1 MNVFKI
7 LFQDGNSIKGN
18 NRRRQRQPRRA
29 ADPWKRGQEG
39 HGGQAPRQMCKAPR
53 LDNQQLMEL
62 HKHDGVRS
70 HRGHAG
76 RSSGQRKSEFLDLWL
91 DQLEETTRQ
100 MPHEAL
106 LQRVLELESELLQ
119 TQEKLKKATKDL
131 RRDGQG
137 SSGQMSRMSAPSS
150 PLYCVSPRPNNSPL
164 YCSPIYQS
172 PRLISPSAE

>member
-1 MNVFKI
+1 M
-7 LFQDGNSIKGN
+7 
-18 NRRRQRQPRRA
+18 
-29 ADPWKRGQEG
+29 G
-39 HGGQAPRQMCKAPR
+39 HGGHAAPRQICKAPR

-62 HKHDGVRS
+62 HKHDGVRH
-70 HRGHAG
+70 HRGQNGG
-76 RSSGQRKSEFLDLWL
+76 RSSGQQSRKSEFLDLWL

-106 LQRVLELESELLQ
+106 LQRVLELENELLQ

-131 RRDGQG
+131 RRDGQSG
-137 SSGQMSRMSAPSS
+137 SSGVSGHQMSRMSAPSS

>member
-1 MNVFKI
+1 MEP
-7 LFQDGNSIKGN
+7 NSIKGN
-18 NRRRQRQPRRA
+18 NRRRPRQPRRN
-29 ADPWKRGQEG
+29 ADPWKRGVDG
-39 HGGQAPRQMCKAPR
+39 APRQICKAPR

-62 HKHDGVRS
+62 HKHDGARPY
-70 HRGHAG
+70 HRGQG
-76 RSSGQRKSEFLDLWL
+76 VGGQRGPRKSEFLDLWL

-106 LQRVLELESELLQ
+106 LQRVLELENELLQ

-131 RRDGQG
+131 RKDG
-137 SSGQMSRMSAPSS
+137 SSGSSSSAMSHRMSAPSS

>member
-1 MNVFKI
+1 MDQTTVTNRK
-7 LFQDGNSIKGN
+7 
-18 NRRRQRQPRRA
+18 NRRNRNQPRR
-29 ADPWKRGQEG
+29 DPWS
-39 HGGQAPRQMCKAPR
+39 APRQICRAPR

-62 HKHDGVRS
+62 HKNDGAQNYRARNNSRKNDGSS
-70 HRGHAG
+70 HP
-76 RSSGQRKSEFLDLWL
+76 RKSEFLDLWL

-106 LQRVLELESELLQ
+106 LQRVLELENELLQ

-131 RRDGQG
+131 RSNQG
-137 SSGQMSRMSAPSS
+137 GNSSSRNFSAPSSPFGGS
-150 PLYCVSPRPNNSPL
+150 PLYCVSPRNQGFENNSPL

>member
-1 MNVFKI
+1 M
-7 LFQDGNSIKGN
+7 DGNSIKGN

-29 ADPWKRGQEG
+29 ADPWKRGGQELG
-39 HGGQAPRQMCKAPR
+39 HGGHAAPRQICKAPR

-62 HKHDGVRS
+62 HKHDGVRH
-70 HRGHAG
+70 HRGQNGG
-76 RSSGQRKSEFLDLWL
+76 RSGGGQRKSEFLDLWL

-106 LQRVLELESELLQ
+106 LQRVLELENELLQ